1 MSNEIKNSMFKEK
14 YTKIPNA
21 LIKGDMELNSKELSI
36 LTLLYMTRNGKD
48 VCIFNLQY
56 IYDNLNIKSNN
67 TYGKNEI
74 KKILNLFYKDEILIY
89 FNSIFLKDES
99 IIENISLY
107 DKNKIIFAELNQDIF
122 ESYTLILDNDIYKII
137 EYSNKYK
144 IDVYSLIKTYIYI
157 FSTFNYD
164 DKSEDYLLGY
174 PSIANISETINSTEE
189 TILKYIVILRELE
202 IFIYDYAG
210 FKQCSNGEIKNGN
223 MYYTKFGNDEILLN
237 KLNKERKEKGY
248 IQINKRY
255 RDKSNLKRSLKQQIN
270 RILKTQKSNKL
281 NIVEQEALQ
290 LLKQKYEE
298 LN

>member
-74 KKILNLFYKDEILIY
+74 KKILNLFYTDEILIY

-122 ESYTLILDNDIYKII
+122 ESYTLILDHDIYKII

-144 IDVYSLIKTYIYI
+144 IDVYSLIKTYMYI

-189 TILKYIVILRELE
+189 TILKYIDILRELE
-202 IFIYDYAG
+202 IFIYDYSG

-237 KLNKERKEKGY
+237 KLNKERKEHGY
-248 IQINKRY
+248 IQINKRC

-270 RILKTQKSNKL
+270 RILKNQKSNKL
-281 NIVEQEALQ
+281 SIVEQETLQ
-290 LLKQKYEE
+290 LLKEKYEE